1 MQSVNLLVTDRS
13 PESAEHINSLLRN
26 SGIKIHVFHAQT
38 SADVKRALDQDCPV
52 LILYADADETD
63 APLEE
68 VSQLAAAFRVPLAL
82 FTGLDDPERLANLL
96 SQAACF
102 VINGEREDLLTESV
116 ERLIASAANE
126 RNHAERQ
133 QRLEELEHRY
143 NLLLESARDAIA
155 YVHEGLHV
163 YGNRAYLEALR
174 VKDES
179 ELAGLSLLEM
189 FDAGKSNLKTLL
201 KGFAKG
207 SFPADPLEVK
217 VTRPD
222 RSQFD
227 ASLLFSP
234 AQYDG
239 EECTQMMLQPK
250 DEANQLAAE
259 LERLRFTD
267 PLTQL
272 HNRKSFVDV
281 LEACITGGHGEG
293 TAAVLYLEPDG
304 FEKLHEE
311 LNVESSDAFLTD
323 LASVIRQ
330 CLSESDVAARISDR
344 GFAVLAQ
351 RPTLAALEELA
362 ERILIACREH
372 IVELDER
379 SITLSC
385 SIGLS
390 SVGRLVVDSSD
401 IISGAR
407 KAQAQA
413 AEHGD
418 QLVVYRPQ
426 LTAVTSAGSEQQRLE
441 RIKHALSN
449 HDFYSVQQSI
459 IDLDGE
465 GESEQII
472 ENITFMHSDSGD
484 HGPADYQAVAD
495 SGDLGGNIDRQIIP
509 GLLKNMVESDQRHI
523 INLSGNSVLDYAFPG
538 WFAEQVKAAC
548 VDGSRIVLQIA
559 RQTVLNNLRP
569 TQRLIKE
576 VNELGCRLSISEFNA
591 DRRTC
596 QLLEHLDVSYIKLQ
610 TALTTELTANAKN
623 QEAIATIV
631 EAADPRGVAVIAEE
645 VTDTSSLAI
654 LWQCGIKLIAGSFV
668 RESTQVVAQ

>member
-38 SADVKRALDQDCPV
+38 SAEVKRALDQDAPV

-68 VSQLAAAFRVPLAL
+68 ISQLASAFGVPLAL
-82 FTGLDDPERLANLL
+82 FARLDDPKRLVKLL
-96 SQAACF
+96 GQAACY

-116 ERLIASAANE
+116 ERLIATAANE
-126 RNHAERQ
+126 RNQAENQ

-174 VKDES
+174 VNDES

-207 SFPADPLEVK
+207 SFPAEPLDVT

-222 RSQFD
+222 GSQFD
-227 ASLLFSP
+227 ASLMFSP

-250 DEANQLAAE
+250 DQANQLAAE
-259 LERLRFTD
+259 LERLRFID

-304 FEKLHEE
+304 FETLHEE
-311 LNVESSDAFLTD
+311 LNVESSDAFLAD

-330 CLSESDVAARISDR
+330 SLSANDVAARLSDR

-351 RPTLAALEELA
+351 RPTLAELEELA

-379 SITLSC
+379 SITVSC

-390 SVGRLVVDSSD
+390 SVGRLVVNSSD

-413 AEHGD
+413 AERGD
-418 QLVVYRPQ
+418 QLVIYRPQ
-426 LTAVTSAGSEQQRLE
+426 LTAVSSAGGEQMRLE
-441 RIKHALSN
+441 RIKHALN
-449 HDFYSVQQSI
+449 GHEFYSVQQSI
-459 IDLDGE
+459 IDLDGD
-465 GESEQII
+465 GEQII

-495 SGDLGGNIDRQIIP
+495 RGDLGGSIDRQIIP
-509 GLLKNMVESDQRHI
+509 GLLKNMVENDQRQI

-559 RQTVLNNLRP
+559 RQTALNNLRP

-576 VNELGCRLSISEFNA
+576 ISPLGCRLSISEFNA

-596 QLLEHLDVSYIKLQ
+596 QLLEHLDVSFIKLQ
-610 TALTTELTANAKN
+610 TALTSELTANAKN

-631 EAADPRGVAVIAEE
+631 EAADPRGVAVIADE
-645 VTDTSSLAI
+645 VTDTASLAI

-668 RESTQVVAQ
+668 KESTQVVAQ